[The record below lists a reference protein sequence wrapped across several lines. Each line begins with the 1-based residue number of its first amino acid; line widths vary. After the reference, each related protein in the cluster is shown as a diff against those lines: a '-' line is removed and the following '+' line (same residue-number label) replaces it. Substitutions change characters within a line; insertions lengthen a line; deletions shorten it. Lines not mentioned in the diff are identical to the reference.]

1 MTLLRMLRAFTRGSQ
16 EKNNSPILNFPMSI
30 IIPRSRDKHPENNE
44 HKGPIKPQS
53 WPGHP
58 GGWSWSQHQAQ
69 GPDAPVCGQ
78 GGAWRR
84 RGKTSAP
91 PQDRVLGQSQSAPWT
106 HLMRRGPGGE
116 AMKIKTSDVH
126 CQQPHRG
133 RCWQLS
139 TSYVLSSLS
148 EHRGVEEEYV
158 VCISQ
163 LARSALCFIRWELH
177 RPRLISGLL
186 LPLILH
192 ILGEQ

>member
-30 IIPRSRDKHPENNE
+30 IIPRVTNILKTMS
-44 HKGPIKPQS
+44 IKPPSSRRAGQVA
-53 WPGHP
+53 P

-91 PQDRVLGQSQSAPWT
+91 PQDRVLGQSQSPPTT

-116 AMKIKTSDVH
+116 AMKIKPPMFIASSHIGADV
-126 CQQPHRG
+126 G
-133 RCWQLS
+133 S
-139 TSYVLSSLS
+139 
-148 EHRGVEEEYV
+148 
-158 VCISQ
+158 
-163 LARSALCFIRWELH
+163 
-177 RPRLISGLL
+177 
-186 LPLILH
+186 
-192 ILGEQ
+192 

>member
-1 MTLLRMLRAFTRGSQ
+1 MLRAFTRGSQ

-30 IIPRSRDKHPENNE
+30 IIPRVTNILKTMS
-44 HKGPIKPQS
+44 IKPPSSRRAGQVA
-53 WPGHP
+53 P
-58 GGWSWSQHQAQ
+58 GGWSWSPHQAQ
-69 GPDAPVCGQ
+69 GAGCTCVWP
-78 GGAWRR
+78 GGRVAEAGEDICSSSR
-84 RGKTSAP
+84 S
-91 PQDRVLGQSQSAPWT
+91 RVLGQSQSPPRNTFNAPGA
-106 HLMRRGPGGE
+106 RGWGNE
-116 AMKIKTSDVH
+116 NKTPDVH